1 MRQRQ
6 LIWYETIYDSIKL
19 LSLSF
24 SIKLIVTVS
33 MFITFNMPRDNVSAS
48 NKFAFTLKF
57 WCLRQIWHPKFMSM
71 RYRLK
76 NTTRLTWAILWR
88 NRDPGKWYTD
98 QIKTCGLRDLTD
110 HWDLDFR
117 RILERIFVNFCKL
130 DWPWH
135 TDSLMAALVVRVKKS
150 YATECN
156 FPRQVCL

>member
-6 LIWYETIYDSIKL
+6 LIWYDTIYDNIKL
-19 LSLSF
+19 LPLSF

-57 WCLRQIWHPKFMSM
+57 WCLRQFDTRIHVDEVQTEKYDTI
-71 RYRLK
+71 YR
-76 NTTRLTWAILWR
+76 AILWR

-110 HWDLDFR
+110 HWDLDFG
-117 RILERIFVNFCKL
+117 RILERIFVNFL
-130 DWPWH
+130 NW
-135 TDSLMAALVVRVKKS
+135 MALAHWQS
-150 YATECN
+150 HGSSGS
-156 FPRQVCL
+156 QS